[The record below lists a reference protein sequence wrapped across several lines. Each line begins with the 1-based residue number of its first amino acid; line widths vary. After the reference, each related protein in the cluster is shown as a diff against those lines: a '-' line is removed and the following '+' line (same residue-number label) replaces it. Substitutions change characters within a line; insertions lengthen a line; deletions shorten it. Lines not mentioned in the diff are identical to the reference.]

1 MKVEI
6 SNKLERLAD
15 YVQKLEGLKK
25 LSLTELRNKPIKRAA
40 TERFFQMAIES
51 VIDISSMIIS
61 HENLEKPDEYR
72 KTITL
77 LADAGILDEK
87 FAENFSQ
94 IAGFRNI
101 LVHQYA
107 DVDLDTLYQFLQS
120 RLKDFDVFAKQ
131 IASYLEEK

>member
-6 SNKLERLAD
+6 SKKLERLAD
-15 YVQKLEGLKK
+15 YVQKLEELKK
-25 LSLTELRNKPIKRAA
+25 LSLTELRNKPIERAA

-51 VIDISSMIIS
+51 VIDVCSMIIS
-61 HENLEKPDEYR
+61 HEDLEKPDEYR

-107 DVDLDTLYQFLQS
+107 DVDLDILYQFLQN
-120 RLKDFDVFAKQ
+120 RLKDFDVFARQ
-131 IASYLEEK
+131 IASYLDKK

>member
-6 SNKLERLAD
+6 SNKLEKLSD
-15 YVQKLEGLKK
+15 YVQKLEELKQ
-25 LSLTELRNKPIKRAA
+25 LNLAELRNKPIERAA

-51 VIDISSMIIS
+51 VIDICSMIIS
-61 HENLEKPDEYR
+61 HEDLDRPDEYR

-107 DVDLDTLYQFLQS
+107 DVDLDILYQFL
-120 RLKDFDVFAKQ
+120 
-131 IASYLEEK
+131 

>member
-6 SNKLERLAD
+6 SNKLEKLSD
-15 YVQKLEGLKK
+15 YVQKLEGLKQ
-25 LSLTELRNKPIKRAA
+25 LNLAELRNKPIERAA

-51 VIDISSMIIS
+51 VIDICSMIIS
-61 HENLEKPDEYR
+61 HEDLDRPDEYR

-107 DVDLDTLYQFLQS
+107 DVDLDILYQFLQN
-120 RLKDFDVFAKQ
+120 RLKDFDKFARQ
-131 IASYLEEK
+131 IASYLDKK